1 MLPPC
6 PCTQIPE
13 LKNGL
18 QIFAGGI
25 PLYRGNTLVGGI
37 GISGD
42 GIEQDDLI
50 AAGGAQAFTPP
61 VDMWS
66 DKFFVRGVRLPFV
79 KFPPRPFLP

>member
-1 MLPPC
+1 MSPC
-6 PCTQIPE
+6 RCTDIEQ

-25 PLYRGNTLVGGI
+25 PLYRGNTLI
-37 GISGD
+37 GAIGVSGD

-50 AAGGAQAFTPP
+50 AAAGANLFPP
-61 VDMWS
+61 PDAMRS
-66 DKFFVRGVRLPFV
+66 DRFFVRDVRLPFV